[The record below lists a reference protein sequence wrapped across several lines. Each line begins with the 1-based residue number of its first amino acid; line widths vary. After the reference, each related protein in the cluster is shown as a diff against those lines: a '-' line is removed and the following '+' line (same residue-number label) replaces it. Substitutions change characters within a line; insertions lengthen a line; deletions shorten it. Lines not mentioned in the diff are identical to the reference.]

1 MVAEVVGKRRRF
13 VEQFLKF
20 CLVGGTG
27 VVVNMAVVYLLHE
40 RLGLA
45 LLLASP
51 VAVEAS
57 ILSNF
62 LLNNYWTFRTP
73 TVELRRLAKF
83 NLVSL
88 GGMAITTGIL
98 TLLVSHAGLHWA
110 IANLIAIGV
119 ATVWNFGLN
128 FVWTWREG

>member
-1 MVAEVVGKRRRF
+1 MVAEAVGKRRIAGQF
-13 VEQFLKF
+13 VKF
-20 CLVGGTG
+20 CLVGGSG
-27 VVVNMAVVYLLHE
+27 VIVNMAVVYLLHE

-62 LLNNYWTFRTP
+62 FLNNHWTFRTP
-73 TVELRRLAKF
+73 DVEVRRLAKF

-98 TLLVSHAGLHWA
+98 TLLVTYVGLHWVF
-110 IANLIAIGV
+110 ANLIAIGA
-119 ATVWNFGLN
+119 ATVWNFALN
-128 FVWTWREG
+128 FLWTWRQR